1 MKFWQVNSANGTDE
15 KEMGQGWRWGASV
28 GLPRAHSKSKR
39 KESVGK
45 EAGRSHGEEAA
56 GEGSGLQ
63 KCSGKLRGR
72 PGLALALVG
81 RAPKAEG

>member
-1 MKFWQVNSANGTDE
+1 
-15 KEMGQGWRWGASV
+15 MGSLSGAAQ
-28 GLPRAHSKSKR
+28 AHSKSKR

-45 EAGRSHGEEAA
+45 EAGRSHVEKAA
-56 GEGSGLQ
+56 GEGSGVQ